1 VSPVKSPLYWRQRRP
16 PTGNRSVSDDLD
28 AGKFVV
34 DDSLSRRVQVGFD
47 GLERRPAAD
56 LHDHA
61 RVHIFVDEEA
71 LRVPAAQIVTGDVS
85 EVSAR

>member
-56 LHDHA
+56 LHHDTGAH
-61 RVHIFVDEEA
+61 VFVDQQA
-71 LRVPAAQIVTGDVS
+71 LGVPAPEVVTGDVS